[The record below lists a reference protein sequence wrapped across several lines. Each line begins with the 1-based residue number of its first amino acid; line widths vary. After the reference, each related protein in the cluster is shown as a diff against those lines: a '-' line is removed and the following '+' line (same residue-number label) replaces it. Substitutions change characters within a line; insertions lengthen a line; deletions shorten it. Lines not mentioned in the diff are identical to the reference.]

1 MGPEIIS
8 LIGGFT
14 FLPGPL
20 ERSSTVSPLLRQFEI
35 TCVFVGPVQ
44 CTWNSQFHAFFCKS
58 VQKRDI
64 HTDGRTQPLQSCE
77 DSYKT
82 LLKQELLMF
91 FNKIALLPIHIQH
104 GVGGAEE
111 AAPTTL
117 SEICQDPQNWLCG
130 GREYWG
136 GSYHCSCCCCC
147 CCYHYHYFCLIQMR
161 WNLVIVVVL
170 MLLLLSLISR

>member
-1 MGPEIIS
+1 MGSEIIS

-35 TCVFVGPVQ
+35 TFGFVGLVQ
-44 CTWNSQFHAFFCKS
+44 CTWNSQFRASFCKS

-104 GVGGAEE
+104 GFGDAEE
-111 AAPTTL
+111 AAPTSL
-117 SEICQDPQNWLCG
+117 SEIHQDPRNWLCSG
-130 GREYWG
+130 LWG
-136 GSYHCSCCCCC
+136 QVG
-147 CCYHYHYFCLIQMR
+147 IEEV
-161 WNLVIVVVL
+161 VIVVVVVVV
-170 MLLLLSLISR
+170 IIFICKFKFDEIWW